1 MNKQSFFNSDK
12 ATLTVM
18 VQANN
23 PDRIKKLMDKSI
35 PEGAEAFGIQFE
47 QLESRYKTN
56 KIYKELFAYAKDK
69 PLYVTNYRLAR
80 NEGKTDEQLAEELLE
95 LADNG
100 ADLCDM
106 MGDYFDK
113 QPGEMT
119 YDKTAVK
126 KQKALIED
134 LHKKGAKVL
143 ISSHILKFTPADKV
157 LKIALEHQSR
167 GADISKIVVGAE
179 NREEELENLKIID
192 MLKRELSIPFL
203 LLSSGECR
211 ILRRIGGELGC
222 CMYLCVYE
230 YDELA
235 TPQQPLLRN
244 IKLIRDAINR

>member
-1 MNKQSFFNSDK
+1 MKQSFFNNDK

-143 ISSHILKFTPADKV
+143 MSSHILKFTPADKV